1 MKIPQPLCENISS
14 VGGWL
19 APTVPAPGG
28 RQGNTGR
35 GPNTGKENTLIT
47 GWGDASL
54 FHIKCKEEKFWYKH
68 QVVFIGVHCTKVL
81 ISLHDCDN
89 DKGKGNSKNL

>member
-47 GWGDASL
+47 GWGNASL
-54 FHIKCKEEKFWYKH
+54 FHIRCKGFLMYIFKSFYRYMIHTLTGLKKQE
-68 QVVFIGVHCTKVL
+68 V
-81 ISLHDCDN
+81 
-89 DKGKGNSKNL
+89 